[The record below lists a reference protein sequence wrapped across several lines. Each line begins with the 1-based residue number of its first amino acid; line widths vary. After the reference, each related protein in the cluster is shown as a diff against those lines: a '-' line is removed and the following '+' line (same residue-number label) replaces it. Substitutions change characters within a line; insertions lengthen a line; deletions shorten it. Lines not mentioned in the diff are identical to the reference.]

1 MKKILKRF
9 LSVALCF
16 MVLLST
22 AYAGLGILEAHASGA
37 QNAMF
42 LFKNTLYVTCN
53 VSSHEYKSS
62 YPYRKPI
69 DIIDNLSG
77 NGNAYAPFDCKVVA
91 KSTSDGN
98 TVAFESTSKV
108 NLANGTYDY
117 VTFMVS
123 HDDNISNI
131 SIGNTYSQGA
141 VIYQEGNAGTSSG
154 SHIHLEVAKGAYSR
168 RSNSSQS
175 IWSFVRSQSNVMYP
189 HDVFFLYDGTSVKN
203 TGGYS
208 WKYVPDPT
216 FTVTYDANG
225 GVDAPASVTD
235 SIITISR
242 NAPYKFGYNFVG
254 WSESRTAS
262 SAEYNYRT
270 TLFEVRDRYLYA
282 VWNAPTS
289 VSANTNI
296 STTIDCYNQY
306 VFYTFTP
313 SSSGEYIFES
323 SGNLDTLIYLYDSSQ
338 TLLGEDDDEGEE
350 RNFKL
355 SVNLTS
361 GRKYYI
367 SIRAY
372 SNNVGTSSF
381 RITKETPA
389 TYTLSYNA
397 NGGSGAPSS
406 QSDATNYT
414 ISSTV
419 PERFGYTFL
428 GWSKNSSATTA
439 TYEPDDYIS
448 LTSDTTLYAVWK
460 SASTASVNT
469 TISTTIEFPYQQ
481 VYYTFTPSSSGEYT
495 FESNGSL
502 DSKIT
507 LYNSSGTEIGYN
519 DDGSENRNF
528 LLTAELYSGTRYYV
542 KIWAY
547 SDYSGSTTFRITKET
562 PATYTLSYNANGGS
576 GAPSSQSG
584 ATGYTVSSAEPTRS
598 GYTFL
603 GWSRSSS
610 ATLATYYSGDTISL
624 TSDTTLYAV
633 WQENAVTAYTL
644 TYNANGGSGAPS
656 SQSGATSYTV
666 SSTEPTRNG
675 YTFLG
680 WSKSPIAT
688 FATYYAGNTITLTA
702 NTTLYAVWQTNVSN
716 NTPEVHIRNNPG
728 TRTINYGD
736 IIHITAEVTNLPEG
750 ASIDWRISNDSV
762 GLYAYLDDENEFS
775 CYVEGTGSG
784 SGYVVAVL
792 VDADG
797 NEILD
802 ENGNV
807 IYDRQDFKVN
817 GGFIQII
824 INFLKLIFGINRTI
838 VQSVFGNNI

>member
-1 MKKILKRF
+1 MKKIIKRF
-9 LSVALCF
+9 LSVVLCLL
-16 MVLLST
+16 VLLST
-22 AYAGLGILEAHASGA
+22 ATAGLGILKAHASET

-53 VSSHEYKSS
+53 VSNHAYNSS

-69 DIIDNLSG
+69 DIIDNVSG

-91 KSTSDGN
+91 KSTSNGN

-108 NLANGTYDY
+108 KFANGTVDY
-117 VTFMVS
+117 VTFMVA

-131 SIGNTYSQGA
+131 SIGNTYSQGS

-154 SHIHLEVAKGAYSR
+154 SHIHLEVARGAYSR
-168 RSNSSQS
+168 RSSSSQS
-175 IWSFVRSQSNVMYP
+175 IWSFVRNQSNVMYP
-189 HDVFFLYDGTSVKN
+189 HDVFFLYEGTSIKN
-203 TGGYS
+203 AGGYS
-208 WKYVPDPT
+208 WKYEPDPT

-225 GVDAPASVTD
+225 GIDAPASETD

-242 NAPYKFGYNFVG
+242 DAPYKFGYNFIG

-262 SAEYNYRT
+262 SAEYSWRS

-282 VWNAPTS
+282 VWETPTAIA
-289 VSANTNI
+289 ANTNI
-296 STTIDCYNQY
+296 STTIDYYDQY

-313 SSSGEYIFES
+313 SSSGEYTFES
-323 SGNLDTLIYLYDSSQ
+323 SGGLDTLIYLYNSSQ
-338 TLLGEDDDEGEE
+338 TLLGEDDDEGNE

-355 SVNLTS
+355 SANLTS
-361 GRKYYI
+361 GTKYYI

-372 SNNVGTSSF
+372 SNNLGTSSF
-381 RITKETPA
+381 RITSNSH
-389 TYTLSYNA
+389 TLRYNA

-406 QSDATNYT
+406 QSGATSYT

-439 TYEPDDYIS
+439 TYEPDDSIS
-448 LTSDTTLYAVWK
+448 LASDTTLYAVWK
-460 SASTASVNT
+460 SASNVSLNT
-469 TISTTIEFPYQQ
+469 NISTTIEFPYQQ

-495 FESNGSL
+495 FESSGSL

-528 LLTAELYSGTRYYV
+528 LLTEELSSGTRYYV

-547 SDYSGSTTFRITKET
+547 SDNSGSTTFRITKEAPT
-562 PATYTLSYNANGGS
+562 TYTLSYNANGGS

-584 ATGYTVSSAEPTRS
+584 ATSYTISSTVPERF

-610 ATLATYYSGDTISL
+610 ASLATYVGGNSITL

-633 WQENAVTAYTL
+633 WQENTVTAYTL

-656 SQSGATSYTV
+656 PQSGATSYTV
-666 SSTEPTRNG
+666 SSTEPTRSG

-680 WSKSPIAT
+680 WSRSPSAT
-688 FATYYAGNTITLTA
+688 LATYYRGDTITLTA
-702 NTTLYAVWQTNVSN
+702 DTTLYAVWKTNVSH

-750 ASIDWRISNDSV
+750 ASIDWRISNDAV
-762 GLYAYLDDENEFS
+762 GLYGYLDEENEFS
-775 CYVEGTGSG
+775 CYVKGTGTGSG
-784 SGYVVAVL
+784 YIVAVL

-807 IYDRQDFKVN
+807 IFDRQDFKVN
-817 GGFIQII
+817 GSFIQII
-824 INFLKLIFGINRTI
+824 ISFLKLIFGIERTI
-838 VQSVFGNNI
+838 VQSVFNNNI